1 MNIFNI
7 QTELLSIFAEIEDN
21 EGELTPELEK
31 QLEIVQGNF
40 TTKVKSYTNV
50 IKSLDNDLK
59 AIKEEQDRL
68 KQLADRKK
76 KTSDKLKEIIINAIN
91 MFGDTSKTGTKF
103 IDYGTGKVSIR
114 KSEVVDVDETFL
126 DFVGKTIDET
136 VKFNKDNNQLDVY
149 DKFDLADVARNWIDK
164 EASVP
169 CPTPDD
175 LEHINLSLSL
185 NIPVKDIAESA
196 GYNALKEIAKYTDD
210 YKLSATVSK
219 TDLKQDLKENGSCAP
234 NLAKIKFNN
243 NLTIK

>member
-40 TTKVKSYTNV
+40 TTKVKSYTDA

-76 KTSDKLKEIIINAIN
+76 KTIDKLKEIIINAID
-91 MFGDTSKTGTKF
+91 MFGNVSDKGIKF

-114 KSEVVDVDETFL
+114 KSEVVEINEDLVEKVNQAL
-126 DFVGKTIDET
+126 KNT
-136 VKFNKDNNQLDVY
+136 VEFNKQSNQLDVM
-149 DKFDLADVARNWIDK
+149 DSIDLSTIVTEIAQTTELGV
-164 EASVP
+164 S
-169 CPTPDD
+169 CDD
-175 LEHINLSLSL
+175 LKHLYACLRLS
-185 NIPVKDIAESA
+185 IPLKDLGNSS
-196 GYNALKEIAKYTDD
+196 GYNALKEVAKYTND
-210 YKLSATVSK
+210 YQLDVAPSK
-219 TDLKQDLKENGSCAP
+219 IELKSELKENGSCAP

>member
-7 QTELLSIFAEIEDN
+7 EKDLLSIFAEIEDN
-21 EGELTPELEK
+21 EGELTPEVEEK
-31 QLEIVQGNF
+31 LAITKDNF
-40 TTKVKSYTNV
+40 NNKIKSYTDV

-91 MFGDTSKTGTKF
+91 MFGDVSKTGTKF

-114 KSEVVDVDETFL
+114 KSEVVDINEPLVEKVNEILRNTVD
-126 DFVGKTIDET
+126 
-136 VKFNKDNNQLDVY
+136 FNKQNNQLDVMDSIDLSTIITEIAQTTELGVGGDDLNHLY
-149 DKFDLADVARNWIDK
+149 ACLKFDIPIKDLANG
-164 EASVP
+164 
-169 CPTPDD
+169 
-175 LEHINLSLSL
+175 N
-185 NIPVKDIAESA
+185 

-210 YKLSATVSK
+210 YKLDVAPSK
-219 TDLKQDLKENGSCAP
+219 SELKQELKENGSCAP
-234 NLAKIKFNN
+234 NLAKLKSND

>member
-21 EGELTPELEK
+21 EGELTPEVEEK
-31 QLEIVQGNF
+31 LAITKDNF
-40 TTKVKSYTNV
+40 NNKIKSYTDV

-91 MFGDTSKTGTKF
+91 MFGDVSKTGTKF

-114 KSEVVDVDETFL
+114 KSEVVDINEPLVEKVNEILRTTVD
-126 DFVGKTIDET
+126 
-136 VKFNKDNNQLDVY
+136 FNKQNNQLDVMNSIDLSTIITEIAQTTELGVGGDDLNHLY
-149 DKFDLADVARNWIDK
+149 ACLRFDIPIKDLANG
-164 EASVP
+164 
-169 CPTPDD
+169 
-175 LEHINLSLSL
+175 N
-185 NIPVKDIAESA
+185 

-210 YKLSATVSK
+210 YKLDVAPSK
-219 TDLKQDLKENGSCAP
+219 SELKQELKENGSCAP
-234 NLAKIKFNN
+234 NLAKLKSND

>member
-7 QTELLSIFAEIEDN
+7 QQDLLSLFAEIEDN

-40 TTKVKSYTNV
+40 TTKVKAYTDA

-76 KTSDKLKEIIINAIN
+76 KTSDKLKEIIINAVD
-91 MFGDTSKTGTKF
+91 MFGDVSKTGTKF

-114 KSEVVDVDETFL
+114 KSEIVDINEPLIEKVNQVLRD
-126 DFVGKTIDET
+126 T
-136 VKFNKDNNQLDVY
+136 VNFNKENNQLDVMDSIDLNTIITEIAQTTDLGVGGDDLNHLY
-149 DKFDLADVARNWIDK
+149 ACLRFDIPIKDLANG
-164 EASVP
+164 
-169 CPTPDD
+169 
-175 LEHINLSLSL
+175 N
-185 NIPVKDIAESA
+185 

-210 YKLSATVSK
+210 YKLDVAPSK
-219 TDLKQDLKENGSCAP
+219 VELKQELKENGSCAP
-234 NLAKIKFNN
+234 NLAKIKINN